1 MHLFL
6 VTASLFVCI
15 LLISLYVLW
24 SWLLSVWLSV
34 SVQLIASKDS
44 FPRRSVYYLSVQ
56 WAVKHHSFSRPAKI
70 QFHLILTDGVWGR
83 CLVSDISGH
92 GLPCLGLGLVSPL
105 TSTCCLGCVSNFRI
119 SSWLN
124 LVTVY
129 NFVRFVYDIKLLL
142 NVRLVRVDCFFRLH
156 QPRINDNLLCPL
168 MLVKCNRHLT
178 WHCLTAWYLCLGV
191 CLSQKKNVS
200 TSTLLFLY
208 FDGT

>member
-15 LLISLYVLW
+15 MLISLYVLW

-56 WAVKHHSFSRPAKI
+56 CAVKHHSFSRPAKI

-92 GLPCLGLGLVSPL
+92 GLPCLGLGLVSTL
-105 TSTCCLGCVSNFRI
+105 TTTCCLGCVSNFHI

-124 LVTVY
+124 LCYCVQFCTIRLRYKAPVKRAFSQSGLFFFACINHELMTVCCVRWCWSSVT
-129 NFVRFVYDIKLLL
+129 DI
-142 NVRLVRVDCFFRLH
+142 
-156 QPRINDNLLCPL
+156 
-168 MLVKCNRHLT
+168 
-178 WHCLTAWYLCLGV
+178 
-191 CLSQKKNVS
+191 
-200 TSTLLFLY
+200 
-208 FDGT
+208 